1 MAKGDYECH
10 CPKCGKHV
18 KLVATTE
25 DSAIHPSSVYG
36 VAKQVQGQL
45 VHLVCPTIGVE
56 SVSFRY
62 QNVYGP
68 GQSLSNPYTGILSI
82 FSTQIKNHHGINIFE
97 DGKETRDFVYIDDV
111 VDATILGLEVPEA
124 NGHVF
129 NVGTG
134 VATDVLTVAQTLC
147 KKYGIEVP
155 ITVSGNYRLGDIRH
169 NYADI
174 TLARNIL
181 GFEPKWSFSD
191 GIEQFTKWVNGQEIQ
206 EDKYESSIEEMKKK
220 GLYK

>member
-1 MAKGDYECH
+1 
-10 CPKCGKHV
+10 
-18 KLVATTE
+18 
-25 DSAIHPSSVYG
+25 
-36 VAKQVQGQL
+36 
-45 VHLVCPTIGVE
+45 
-56 SVSFRY
+56 
-62 QNVYGP
+62 
-68 GQSLSNPYTGILSI
+68 
-82 FSTQIKNHHGINIFE
+82 
-97 DGKETRDFVYIDDV
+97 
-111 VDATILGLEVPEA
+111 
-124 NGHVF
+124 
-129 NVGTG
+129 
-134 VATDVLTVAQTLC
+134 VLTVAQTLC